1 MGKLIYG
8 SEVSITFEDRLLA
21 HLQFVIGAKLRRNE
35 AFYFGW
41 KDDPRAGDGR
51 SVIWIHPSV
60 PLRFKYSGSIP
71 IDLNRQ
77 WIEALNITA
86 NSAHG
91 LSVVAEPAP
100 SRPAPSRTG
109 QPA

>member
-51 SVIWIHPSV
+51 SVIWIHPTI
-60 PLRFKYSGSIP
+60 PLAFKFFGSRAPAINRDW
-71 IDLNRQ
+71 IDDLM
-77 WIEALNITA
+77 LYA
-86 NSAHG
+86 NSPNG
-91 LSVVAEPAP
+91 LVITPEPVKVETTP
-100 SRPAPSRTG
+100 
-109 QPA
+109 